1 MTRRLRPL
9 RLLLLLPPALLP
21 LLSPLPAA
29 AETLRCSGGI
39 VSVGDSRLSVLYR
52 CGEPVLKDASCAP
65 VYQAPAHPAW
75 PLHPGV
81 LGLPCVVED
90 EWLYER
96 GPGRLTAVVRFQ
108 SGVVQSIRYGRMPH

>member
-1 MTRRLRPL
+1 MKRL
-9 RLLLLLPPALLP
+9 ALLP
-21 LLSPLPAA
+21 LALLALPPLPAA

-52 CGEPVLKDASCAP
+52 CGEPVLRDAYCAP
-65 VYQAPAHPAW
+65 VYQAPADPAW

-81 LGLPCVVED
+81 LGLPCVVVD

-96 GPGRLTAVVRFQ
+96 GPGRMTAVVRFQ
-108 SGVVQSIRYGRMPH
+108 SGVVQSIRYGRVPH